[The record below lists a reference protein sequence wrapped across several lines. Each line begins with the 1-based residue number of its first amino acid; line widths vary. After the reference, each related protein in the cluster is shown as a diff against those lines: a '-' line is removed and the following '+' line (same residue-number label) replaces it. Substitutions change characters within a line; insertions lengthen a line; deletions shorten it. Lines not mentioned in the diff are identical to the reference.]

1 MIKIECADNGWI
13 LIDETIN
20 GSKWLVVKRKEDDVM
35 NPSLE
40 TMETFVELLWRV
52 NDLIGPTTSR
62 YSPHR
67 LSIGLKP
74 GDKYEKKAQDES

>member
-20 GSKWLVVKRKEDDVM
+20 GSKWLVAKPNGDDPI
-35 NPSLE
+35 NPSRE
-40 TMETFVELLWRV
+40 TMEAFVELLWRV
-52 NDLIGPTTSR
+52 TDLIGPTTSR

-67 LSIGLKP
+67 IKISFEP
-74 GDKYEKKAQDES
+74 GDKYDPEG